1 MVEVRHRNVPYSS
14 RAFYA
19 FYLRRTGACAYAA
32 YAGAAYAGAAYAG
45 AAYAG
50 AAYAGAAY
58 AAATRGAANPL
69 NRWATT
75 CALWAVTT
83 AGAGA

>member
-19 FYLRRTGACAYAA
+19 LYLRRTGACAYAA
-32 YAGAAYAGAAYAG
+32 YAGAAYAGAV
-45 AAYAG
+45 
-50 AAYAGAAY
+50 YAGAAY